1 MAWIALRW
9 RSPLTPRPS
18 GAPGSGWR
26 RVAAALTAVTAIVTL
41 AVAAPAAA
49 TTAAPHPLTGRRIA
63 EQSKPA
69 VQLIETDFSADLT
82 VFDPQ
87 PDKTALNDFVR
98 NDPQAIQLVLASDE
112 AGLETLLLQQ
122 IVAHPDRYLKK
133 GDPATEKAEIVAQGS
148 GFVVTPDGYVVTNT
162 HVVAPPDSEIKQ
174 EMIKTGLPDLVK
186 TSANNI
192 GADLKGAIPDNLLRQ
207 LIDVTTKFLVATA
220 EVGRIET
227 HVYVGGGPSLNRK
240 LKGKSN
246 AQEAKVVVHGEE
258 YPGKDAA
265 IIKINGQNLAT
276 LPLGDDTKSFQG
288 DQLYAIGYP
297 GDATFLSGA
306 APDAQVAPTLTSGKV
321 SNKLPSEKGG
331 FTLIETDAVI
341 NEGSSG
347 GPALNENGEVIGIT
361 TAGTTS
367 QGGGQFGFIIPTA
380 VVNEFIHQANV
391 TPSRSR
397 EQLDYVKALDLIDQS
412 HYKAAKKELARVDA
426 EAPNNPYTMSKLQEV
441 NQAIAAGKDKPVSS
455 FPVATVAAVVGG
467 AVVVLVLILVLLRVR
482 GRRKKRGPTAA
493 PAYAGAYGSAPGPY
507 GALPSGPSGGS
518 AWTDPGG
525 PPQAPPPAG
534 PWGSPPPP
542 GPQPGWSPSP
552 VAPSPTVPAGPAGPP
567 NRPPST
573 EPTRTW
579 DAPPTGPG
587 PSGPGAAPG
596 GRLPPPP
603 ASRGWGAPDAPQAPG
618 PAPTVPTWGSP
629 PPLPPPPDRG
639 WDSPQSPAPS
649 WQSPPPPPPGPPGW
663 GTPPPAGDEEGS
675 GSHPSTE
682 DDGRPPPPPP
692 PPPGWSSPPR

>member
-1 MAWIALRW
+1 VAG
-9 RSPLTPRPS
+9 P
-18 GAPGSGWR
+18 GWR
-26 RVAAALTAVTAIVTL
+26 RAAAGFAVLVAVAI
-41 AVAAPAAA
+41 AAPAGA
-49 TTAAPHPLTGRRIA
+49 TTAAPHPLSGRRIA

-87 PDKTALNDFVR
+87 PDQTALNDFVR
-98 NDPQAIQLVLASDE
+98 QDPQAIQLALAGDE

-122 IVAHPDRYLKK
+122 IVAHPDRYLTK
-133 GDPATEKAEIVAQGS
+133 GDPATQKAEIVAQGS

-192 GADLKGAIPDNLLRQ
+192 GADLKGTIPDNLLQ
-207 LIDVTTKFLVATA
+207 QVIDVTTQFLVTTA

-246 AQEAKVVVHGEE
+246 AQEAKVIAHGEE

-265 IIKINGQNLAT
+265 IVKIDGQNLAT
-276 LPLGDDTKSFQG
+276 LPLGDDTKSLQG

-297 GDATFLSGA
+297 GDATFFSGA

-347 GPALNENGEVIGIT
+347 GPALNEDGEVIGIT

-380 VVNEFIHQANV
+380 VINEFIHQANI
-391 TPSRSR
+391 TPSQSR
-397 EQLDYVKALDLIDQS
+397 EQTDYVKALDLIDQS
-412 HYKAAKKELARVDA
+412 HYKAARKQLAKVDA
-426 EAPNNPYTMSKLQEV
+426 EAPNNPYTMAKLQEV

-455 FPVATVAAVVGG
+455 FPLAIVAGAGG
-467 AVVVLVLILVLLRVR
+467 AVVVVLIVLLLLLLR
-482 GRRKKRGPTAA
+482 GRRKKRGPGAE
-493 PAYAGAYGSAPGPY
+493 PAYAGPYGSPPGPY
-507 GALPSGPSGGS
+507 GALPSGPSS
-518 AWTDPGG
+518 AGAWND
-525 PPQAPPPAG
+525 PAG
-534 PWGSPPPP
+534 PPPPPPTGGWGSPPPP
-542 GPQPGWSPSP
+542 SSSAGPQPGWTAPAAAPISP
-552 VAPSPTVPAGPAGPP
+552 VPAGPPS
-567 NRPPST
+567 RPPST

-579 DAPPTGPG
+579 DPAPPPPVPQGPE
-587 PSGPGAAPG
+587 SPGSG

-603 ASRGWGAPDAPQAPG
+603 ATRGWGAPPPAPG
-618 PAPTVPTWGSP
+618 AAGPPTAPGWGSP
-629 PPLPPPPDRG
+629 PPPPPGPPG
-639 WDSPQSPAPS
+639 WD
-649 WQSPPPPPPGPPGW
+649 SPPPPPPGPPGW
-663 GTPPPAGDEEGS
+663 GAPPPAEEEAEPGPDPGAGGDR
-675 GSHPSTE
+675 PS
-682 DDGRPPPPPP
+682 PPT
-692 PPPGWSSPPR
+692 PPPGWSTPPR